1 MDFGICDFF
10 YEIFEFF
17 ILYVDVNLC
26 IFFGWCLEIYL
37 NVFLK
42 IIMDYIIILILYI
55 IKKIM

>member
-42 IIMDYIIILILYI
+42 IIMDYIIILILY
-55 IKKIM
+55 K